1 MYCTAD
7 PHVSAVHV
15 QTYVEPAHAVVGR
28 AYVHHPQHFEE
39 QEEEGNDVF
48 LCAYEYE
55 EDWKRFKLRKKR
67 SSDG

>member
-1 MYCTAD
+1 
-7 PHVSAVHV
+7 
-15 QTYVEPAHAVVGR
+15 VEPAHAVVGR
-28 AYVHHPQHFEE
+28 AYVHHPQHYEE

-55 EDWKRFKLRKKR
+55 EDWKRFKLRKKS